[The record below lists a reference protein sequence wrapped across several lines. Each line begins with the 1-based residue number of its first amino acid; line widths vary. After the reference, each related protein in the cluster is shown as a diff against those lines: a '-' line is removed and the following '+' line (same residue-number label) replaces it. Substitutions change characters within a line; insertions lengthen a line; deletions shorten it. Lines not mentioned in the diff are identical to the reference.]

1 MKTRFR
7 LLTIFALWGVF
18 SGLFAALPGQS
29 PDDNAGLEVVQ
40 SDNLVYPF
48 SMTVSGILAGEA
60 RLVISVD
67 AAGQLNDVLVV
78 GYTQPAF
85 AEAAVAAL
93 KRWHYDP
100 ARVHGVA
107 HSSRAQV
114 YFTFKNGMGVMI
126 QRMPGTLTSASISRK
141 DEERYSYAACEL
153 RELDRIPIP
162 VHIVPP
168 VAFKSDPHGAKRTV
182 TVEFYIDE
190 DGRVR
195 MPAIGREEPDDDY
208 AAAAVSAVEQW
219 RFEPP
224 LRKGRPVL
232 VLARQDFTFVSKP

>member
-1 MKTRFR
+1 MKTLFR
-7 LLTIFALWGVF
+7 LLLTVTLWGAC
-18 SGLFAALPGQS
+18 SGLFAAAPGES
-29 PDDNAGLEVVQ
+29 PDDNAGLAVEQ
-40 SDNLVYPF
+40 TDDLIYPF

-60 RLVISVD
+60 RLVISV
-67 AAGQLNDVLVV
+67 AASGQLDDVLVV

-85 AEAAVAAL
+85 ADAAVAAL
-93 KRWHYDP
+93 KRWHYEP

-107 HSSRAQV
+107 HSSRAHV

-126 QRMPGTLTSASISRK
+126 QRMPGTLTSASITRK
-141 DEERYSYAACEL
+141 DEERYTYSACQL

-162 VHIVPP
+162 VHVVPP
-168 VAFKSDPHGAKRTV
+168 ASFKSDPHGTKRTV

-195 MPAIGREEPDDDY
+195 MPAIGRDEPDDDY

-224 LRKGRPVL
+224 MRKGLPVL